1 MFACVRFV
9 EEIGNNQLY
18 IIPVKDIISFNPKDE
33 SDFDNRST
41 YNAYWRDPSDKENSG
56 EYVVQ
61 ILKLAASKKEM
72 QRQLELKR
80 PQIPKLN
87 PSDVDSE
94 GEEEQ
99 ATRKTARQE
108 LQKQKQTKAAA
119 RKQQYTSILSRYTQH
134 IAENVAD
141 ANKAERAKLPT
152 SGSGAALEK
161 STIVQKKS
169 KHSAAPAGK
178 KMAKL
183 AARESES
190 SSDSD
195 EALIPASQLRSA
207 MKEIRYWKMLFKQ
220 EQKNNAALKEQVGFL
235 QTKVVS
241 QLTCFQETLDTIRK
255 EARAESSMQ
264 VPPLQG
270 PPQCDAQDTCITTE
284 EPGCPDE
291 LGVPSGETPE
301 HVAAGP
307 ENSSQE
313 CALPSYTATPDG
325 RFHLCNNIF
334 ITTAQAAKLFSN
346 KKPSIL
352 VREAA
357 QVIWGIET
365 LAQRSISGRLGPTR
379 HGEGEPCKQLTPEK
393 LDAVFACLSH
403 WGKKKN
409 VDTSVASGK
418 VLRVLSEKIQ
428 DVKKKLRI

>member
-99 ATRKTARQE
+99 ATRKTARQ
-108 LQKQKQTKAAA
+108 
-119 RKQQYTSILSRYTQH
+119 
-134 IAENVAD
+134 
-141 ANKAERAKLPT
+141 
-152 SGSGAALEK
+152 
-161 STIVQKKS
+161 
-169 KHSAAPAGK
+169 